1 MKRFQACWLG
11 NQDETNIAF
20 IVKQTNSKPSYFE
33 TILHPRASKRLKM
46 RAELHKSRKTHVKH
60 EEISRMG
67 PKWSR
72 GGL

>member
-1 MKRFQACWLG
+1 MHG
-11 NQDETNIAF
+11 GSETKMRQKLNCLQ
-20 IVKQTNSKPSYFE
+20 KTNSKPSYFE
-33 TILHPRASKRLKM
+33 TILHPRASKHLKM